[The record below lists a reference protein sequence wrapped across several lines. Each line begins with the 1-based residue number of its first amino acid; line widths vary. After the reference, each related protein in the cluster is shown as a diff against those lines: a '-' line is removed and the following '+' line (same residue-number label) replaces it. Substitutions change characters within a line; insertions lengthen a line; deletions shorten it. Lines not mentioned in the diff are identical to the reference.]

1 MVNLATLQYGR
12 FRYNSPWTQVII
24 VGIIAFC
31 SVGMFSAL
39 SNLGA
44 GGTQDVHLS
53 NIANSVLY
61 ACFFFGGFFAGSI
74 NNTLGPRMTMS
85 IGTTGYA
92 LYIGA
97 VWNFQVSGNRWF
109 FILAGGIL
117 GLTASLFW
125 AAQGA
130 VMMSYPAEKDK
141 GRSFSVFWGLFQM
154 GTLIG
159 ASITLGIQANST
171 LPSVSTAV
179 YVVFLI
185 IMLCAI
191 ALSWLVLPPH
201 LVVRGD
207 RTLVEVEASLSPR
220 EEFKHFIDLFK
231 DWRMLALFPMFFS
244 SNYFYAY
251 QNALTAVLFNGR
263 TRALVALLT
272 GLGSILGSIIIGL
285 LTDTLPLGRRMRAV
299 ASCGVVFALMCAV
312 WGGGLG
318 FQVQFNRAST
328 VILGEPI
335 PWDWTVGTA
344 TGPIVLMLSYY
355 VVDAAWQGLAYYTM
369 SSITNNPFRLAR
381 MAGYYKAI
389 QSAGAAVSFGMEAA
403 KTPYLGE
410 HLISWLLVLISMPF
424 CGLVLYKIRETNYD
438 AEEAVTVDGT
448 DINGKV
454 AHEMTVDVAEDR
466 ETK

>member
-1 MVNLATLQYGR
+1 MVNLATLKYGR
-12 FRYNSPWTQVII
+12 FRYNSPWTQVVI
-24 VGIIAFC
+24 VGLIAFC

-61 ACFFFGGFFAGSI
+61 GCFFIGGFFAGSI
-74 NNTLGPRMTMS
+74 NNTLGPRLTMS
-85 IGTTGYA
+85 LGTTGYA
-92 LYIGA
+92 LYVGA

-109 FILAGGIL
+109 FILAGAIL
-117 GLTASLFW
+117 GITASLFW

-130 VMMSYPAEKDK
+130 VMMSYPTEKDK
-141 GRSFSVFWGLFQM
+141 GRSFSLFWGLFQM

-185 IMLCAI
+185 IMLIGI

-207 RTLVEVEASLSPR
+207 QTIVELDASLSPKQ
-220 EEFKHFIDLFK
+220 EFQQFLELFK

-251 QNALTAVLFNGR
+251 QNALTAALFNGR

-272 GLGSILGSIIIGL
+272 GLGSILGSFVIGM
-285 LTDTLPLGRRMRAV
+285 LTDTLPMNRRLRAV
-299 ASCGVVFALMCAV
+299 ASCGVVFALMCTV

-318 FQVQFNRAST
+318 FQLKFTRSSE

-335 PWDWTVGTA
+335 PWDWTVGA
-344 TGPIVLMLSYY
+344 AIGPIILMLSYY

-381 MAGYYKAI
+381 MAGYYKGI

-403 KTPYLGE
+403 RTPYLGE

-424 CGLVLYKIRETNYD
+424 CALVLYKIRETNYE
-438 AEEAVTVDGT
+438 AEEVVTVD
-448 DINGKV
+448 DAAIADKAN
-454 AHEMTVDVAEDR
+454 EMTVKVAEESR
-466 ETK
+466 EN